1 MSIKFLLPS
10 WHISLDAAQWKCP
23 HTFKCKRALFLLLE
37 MLLLP
42 IKSLQIATNFVEKKT
57 FYYYPVL
64 DATFTH
70 LNLSFLPTAIKTKVL
85 KAELVSLP
93 DG

>member
-1 MSIKFLLPS
+1 
-10 WHISLDAAQWKCP
+10 
-23 HTFKCKRALFLLLE
+23 

-42 IKSLQIATNFVEKKT
+42 IKSLQIAINFVEKKT

-70 LNLSFLPTAIKTKVL
+70 LKLSFLPTAIKIKVL